1 MKLTPDSEKYQTLY
15 FEAWTK
21 QNKIDGRKN
30 PDMLKK
36 DTKKAWD
43 NGKVNGALGGR
54 KKITLDKWPEK
65 AKIINNMKLKG
76 MSNNKITELTG
87 INLSS
92 VKDFVKR
99 YDLPK
104 EI

>member
-1 MKLTPDSEKYQTLY
+1 MKLTLDSEKYQTLY

>member
-1 MKLTPDSEKYQTLY
+1 MKLTPDSEEYQTLY

-21 QNKIDGRKN
+21 QNKIDGKRN
-30 PDMLKK
+30 PNMLKK
-36 DTKKAWD
+36 DLKKAWD
-43 NGKVNGALGGR
+43 NGKASGSLGGR
-54 KKITLDKWPEK
+54 TKITFDKWPEK
-65 AKIINNMKLKG
+65 AKIINNMKLKD

-99 YDLPK
+99 YDLPRK
-104 EI
+104 V

>member
-1 MKLTPDSEKYQTLY
+1 
-15 FEAWTK
+15 
-21 QNKIDGRKN
+21 
-30 PDMLKK
+30 
-36 DTKKAWD
+36 
-43 NGKVNGALGGR
+43 
-54 KKITLDKWPEK
+54 
-65 AKIINNMKLKG
+65 MKLKG